1 MRWKPFHL
9 LPLIVVTISSQSH
22 VFINQLLLLS
32 IYHND
37 NYRKTFHS
45 LLNMS
50 FFFEFD
56 EDKEWFSKQKLVP
69 LLKCDHIECKPEVLF
84 CTVGFFPLIKLF
96 LLCFICTFYLYFGST
111 ACGRVTPTNYAMKTE
126 ASLLAVL

>member
-1 MRWKPFHL
+1 M
-9 LPLIVVTISSQSH
+9 VTISSQSH

-37 NYRKTFHS
+37 NYRKTFQHEHE
-45 LLNMS
+45 L
-50 FFFEFD
+50 FFEFD

-84 CTVGFFPLIKLF
+84 CTVGFSP
-96 LLCFICTFYLYFGST
+96 
-111 ACGRVTPTNYAMKTE
+111 
-126 ASLLAVL
+126 

>member
-37 NYRKTFHS
+37 NYRKTFHL

-84 CTVGFFPLIKLF
+84 CTVGFFP
-96 LLCFICTFYLYFGST
+96 
-111 ACGRVTPTNYAMKTE
+111 
-126 ASLLAVL
+126 

>member
-1 MRWKPFHL
+1 M
-9 LPLIVVTISSQSH
+9 VTISSQSH

-37 NYRKTFHS
+37 KNLPLAVEHE
-45 LLNMS
+45 L
-50 FFFEFD
+50 FFEFD

-84 CTVGFFPLIKLF
+84 CTVGFSP
-96 LLCFICTFYLYFGST
+96 
-111 ACGRVTPTNYAMKTE
+111 
-126 ASLLAVL
+126 

>member
-84 CTVGFFPLIKLF
+84 CTVGFFP
-96 LLCFICTFYLYFGST
+96 
-111 ACGRVTPTNYAMKTE
+111 
-126 ASLLAVL
+126 